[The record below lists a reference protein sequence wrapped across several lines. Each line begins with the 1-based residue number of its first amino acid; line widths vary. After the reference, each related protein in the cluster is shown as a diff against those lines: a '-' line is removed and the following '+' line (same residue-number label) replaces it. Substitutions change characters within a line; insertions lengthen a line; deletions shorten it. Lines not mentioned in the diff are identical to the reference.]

1 MKEFLRAKIFAL
13 SQYLEMLL
21 SLILGLVIVI
31 LAGKLLMDVFN
42 PQYIFAGEDVFAYY
56 LETAM
61 NLAIGVELIK
71 MLCMHSP
78 GTVIEVLLFAIARQV
93 VVSHSSVTQTLTGVF
108 AIVVLFATR
117 KYLFIPHDEVEKI
130 TVRGSMTVAMA
141 NRVAK
146 IKIPETDGKLLRDVI
161 EKRICEESLS
171 KEIGTCVDYDN
182 FALCIAS
189 IREGTIRVSH
199 HLNGRISA

>member
-78 GTVIEVLLFAIARQV
+78 GTVIEVLLFAMQDR
-93 VVSHSSVTQTLTGVF
+93 
-108 AIVVLFATR
+108 
-117 KYLFIPHDEVEKI
+117 
-130 TVRGSMTVAMA
+130 
-141 NRVAK
+141 
-146 IKIPETDGKLLRDVI
+146 LLYP
-161 EKRICEESLS
+161 L
-171 KEIGTCVDYDN
+171 
-182 FALCIAS
+182 LP
-189 IREGTIRVSH
+189 
-199 HLNGRISA
+199 

>member
-78 GTVIEVLLFAIARQV
+78 GLSLKSFYLQLQDRLLYPI
-93 VVSHSSVTQTLTGVF
+93 L
-108 AIVVLFATR
+108 
-117 KYLFIPHDEVEKI
+117 P
-130 TVRGSMTVAMA
+130 
-141 NRVAK
+141 
-146 IKIPETDGKLLRDVI
+146 
-161 EKRICEESLS
+161 
-171 KEIGTCVDYDN
+171 
-182 FALCIAS
+182 
-189 IREGTIRVSH
+189 
-199 HLNGRISA
+199 

>member
-61 NLAIGVELIK
+61 NLAIGVELLK
-71 MLCMHSP
+71 CFACTHRGLSLKSFYLQLQDR
-78 GTVIEVLLFAIARQV
+78 LLYPI
-93 VVSHSSVTQTLTGVF
+93 L
-108 AIVVLFATR
+108 
-117 KYLFIPHDEVEKI
+117 P
-130 TVRGSMTVAMA
+130 
-141 NRVAK
+141 
-146 IKIPETDGKLLRDVI
+146 
-161 EKRICEESLS
+161 
-171 KEIGTCVDYDN
+171 
-182 FALCIAS
+182 
-189 IREGTIRVSH
+189 
-199 HLNGRISA
+199 

>member
-61 NLAIGVELIK
+61 RLVW
-71 MLCMHSP
+71 S
-78 GTVIEVLLFAIARQV
+78 LLKCFACTHRGL
-93 VVSHSSVTQTLTGVF
+93 SLKSF
-108 AIVVLFATR
+108 
-117 KYLFIPHDEVEKI
+117 YLQLQD
-130 TVRGSMTVAMA
+130 R
-141 NRVAK
+141 
-146 IKIPETDGKLLRDVI
+146 LLYPI
-161 EKRICEESLS
+161 LP
-171 KEIGTCVDYDN
+171 
-182 FALCIAS
+182 
-189 IREGTIRVSH
+189 
-199 HLNGRISA
+199 

>member
-78 GTVIEVLLFAIARQV
+78 GTVNCKTGCCIPFFRDTDTDRGICNCCAVCYKKI
-93 VVSHSSVTQTLTGVF
+93 SVYS
-108 AIVVLFATR
+108 TR
-117 KYLFIPHDEVEKI
+117 
-130 TVRGSMTVAMA
+130 
-141 NRVAK
+141 
-146 IKIPETDGKLLRDVI
+146 
-161 EKRICEESLS
+161 
-171 KEIGTCVDYDN
+171 
-182 FALCIAS
+182 
-189 IREGTIRVSH
+189 
-199 HLNGRISA
+199 